1 MIRNATQ
8 KDALNLAALSI
19 QVWLHTYADEGIR
32 DEISNFVFANFTETI
47 FERRIQSTDYPI
59 LVAEENGHLVGYVM
73 AHLKSFWQGLSNGYE
88 IDKLYVQ
95 EPFQGKGV
103 GRRLL
108 MAMAEEFGHPFW
120 LSTWVHNKPAI
131 DFYQRLGF
139 TDAGH
144 TDFKLAD
151 ECHQN
156 QVFVYRGN
164 TLQRITDENQNFN
177 RG

>member
-32 DEISNFVFANFTETI
+32 DEISSFVLSNFTESV
-47 FERRIQSTDYPI
+47 FKERIQNADYPI

-73 AHLKSFWQGLSNGYE
+73 AHLKSFLQGLSNGYE

-108 MAMAEEFGHPFW
+108 MAMAEKHGHPFW

-131 DFYQRLGF
+131 GLYQHLGF
-139 TDAGH
+139 VDAGYKN
-144 TDFKLAD
+144 FEMEGEL
-151 ECHQN
+151 HQN
-156 QVFVYRGN
+156 RVFVYQGN
-164 TLQRITDENQNFN
+164 TLAKDKR
-177 RG
+177 